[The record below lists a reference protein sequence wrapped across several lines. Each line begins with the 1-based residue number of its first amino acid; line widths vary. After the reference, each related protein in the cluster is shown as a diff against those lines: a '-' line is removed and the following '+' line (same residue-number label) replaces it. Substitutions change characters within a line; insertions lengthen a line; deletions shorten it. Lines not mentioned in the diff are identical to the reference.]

1 MRKVYAEKLL
11 EGWPT
16 QSGLT

>member
-1 MRKVYAEKLL
+1 MRKVYAEKLP